1 MSRENTLLF
10 TRGNAMMENNFLQAP
25 TLAVNGIKKSTT
37 HLNGSLNGFGN
48 QKTKVAP
55 MDDAPQIQIEASLL

>member
-37 HLNGSLNGFGN
+37 HLNGSLNGFVN

-55 MDDAPQIQIEASLL
+55 MDDAPQIQIEVSLL